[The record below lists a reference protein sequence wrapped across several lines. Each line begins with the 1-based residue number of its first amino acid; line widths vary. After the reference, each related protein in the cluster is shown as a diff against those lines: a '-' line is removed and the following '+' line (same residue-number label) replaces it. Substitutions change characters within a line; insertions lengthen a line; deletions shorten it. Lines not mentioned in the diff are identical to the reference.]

1 MGYKPIVDFIGNMY
15 STIKERIGNSEKSG
29 LIGDSVLTAEK
40 YDWVKIG
47 IFIFKSSQRIYNS
60 TCPRIWLKFK
70 TAMAF
75 KLKNRMMEN
84 VAHKLLIISIVRWIV
99 YVCIT

>member
-40 YDWVKIG
+40 YD
-47 IFIFKSSQRIYNS
+47 
-60 TCPRIWLKFK
+60 
-70 TAMAF
+70 
-75 KLKNRMMEN
+75 
-84 VAHKLLIISIVRWIV
+84 
-99 YVCIT
+99 